1 MREFFLKVPYIGDL
15 YIDKVYLFYD
25 EPQVFLCLSKSFV
38 NYFLVL
44 INNSNTVKEWLASA
58 VSQQYLGMIENDQ
71 VDIRSVFTDPES
83 EVYRIIQT
91 ISGIDLVQETPARIP
106 DVDLPLENT
115 YLEVD
120 NQLNGE
126 VKVDPVLNL
135 ARSERRDVLRLSI
148 EKNDSHSSEIG
159 CLELSEILNSTQEL
173 FYAIANKAGSLRGS
187 VPKVIKDKATLNV
200 VKTFAAS
207 FGVELKSPQIG
218 NIFNETDLTVT
229 VLEFT
234 ELMEKSDRS
243 DELKDY
249 LHKSNPR
256 VAMKYRQF
264 LRAAVSKEIGLKIES
279 ATASEKQFYKHFTS
293 SDLNACFS
301 IISEE
306 MKNIIKREHLVGQVV
321 AVDTTNM
328 TFKFLLNTGDKI
340 KGSIDNQLLE
350 LVKVF
355 QVPIT
360 AEVDVDATI
369 GFDPFTQEEKIV
381 YTLKSIVTTN

>member
-1 MREFFLKVPYIGDL
+1 MREFFVKVPYIGDL

-25 EPQVFLCLSKSFV
+25 EPQVFLCLSKSFI
-38 NYFLVL
+38 NYFTVLVS
-44 INNSNTVKEWLASA
+44 NSDNKKEWLASS
-58 VSQQYLGMIENDQ
+58 VSKQFLGMIENDQ
-71 VDIRSVFTDPES
+71 VEIRSVFTEPES

-91 ISGIDLVQETPARIP
+91 ISGIELIQESPNRIP
-106 DVDLPLENT
+106 DSDLPLKNA
-115 YLEVD
+115 YLEMENRVND
-120 NQLNGE
+120 VVQA
-126 VKVDPVLNL
+126 DPVLNVV
-135 ARSERRDVLRLSI
+135 RSERRDVIRLSI
-148 EKNDSHSSEIG
+148 EKSDSHSTEVG

-187 VPKVIKDKATLNV
+187 VPKAIKEKATLNV
-200 VKTFAAS
+200 VRTFAAS

-218 NIFNETDLTVT
+218 NIFNETDLTET

-243 DELKDY
+243 DDLKEY
-249 LHKSNPR
+249 LHNSNPR

-264 LRAAVSKEIGLKIES
+264 LRTAVSNDIGLKIES
-279 ATASEKQFYKHFTS
+279 ATANEKQFFKHFTS
-293 SDLNACFS
+293 SDLNACFT

-306 MKNIIKREHLVGQVV
+306 MKNIIEREHLAGHIV

-355 QVPIT
+355 QVPIA

-381 YTLKSIVTTN
+381 YTLKSIKTDL